1 MGLNMISS
9 LLYNE
14 AFTMSPDGNFF
25 PTANLQSWKQVVRYV
40 GEIINFNKEHSS
52 SDEFGQKVLKM

>member
-1 MGLNMISS
+1 
-9 LLYNE
+9 
-14 AFTMSPDGNFF
+14 MSPDGNFF

-40 GEIINFNKEHSS
+40 GEIINFNEEHSS